1 MRLLVWQPVY
11 VLGGGL
17 EVLRRLV
24 TALGRQPAIDTIT
37 LAVNRR
43 YSAASL
49 APLMAGRGLATVRI
63 DADTPLAAHAP
74 GHDAAWIP
82 WPHGTPH
89 SSAPLP
95 KVCVFQ
101 DTILL
106 DALGGHAT
114 REFLEGMARGV
125 RETVA
130 AHDRVIVTS
139 NYTRRRMLEIVGS
152 DHADRIAVLPHLA
165 TASSHDETATAGSAP
180 APAALPWGVQPP
192 FLLYPANASEHKNHE
207 TLLLALARRR
217 RRDVPVLFCGYG
229 TEQIGGAGLV
239 EQAHLNR
246 INRLI
251 RDRGLV
257 AGRDFR
263 SLGYVDDATAAT
275 LLRQATALVMPT
287 RAEGMGLPI
296 HEAIDAGVPV
306 IASDIE
312 VLREHYDGR
321 SRAIRWIDPECPAE
335 IAAALDD
342 ACDHAGELRAA
353 AQDNRGSGRTWDDVA
368 AATVAILQEVVADY
382 DPWSEP
388 RAEPGAAAPLPAR
401 RRWLGTGRFRGLRRF
416 LKRFGRGRP

>member
-1 MRLLVWQPVY
+1 MKLLVWQPVY

-17 EVLRRLV
+17 EVLRRLA
-24 TALGRQPAIDTIT
+24 TALGRHPAIDSIT

-43 YSAASL
+43 YSSAAL
-49 APLMAGRGLATVRI
+49 APLAAGRGLAIVRI
-63 DADTPLAAHAP
+63 DADTSLAAHAP

-89 SSAPLP
+89 SPAALP

-114 REFLEGMARGV
+114 REFLEGMARGA

-130 AHDRVIVTS
+130 DHDRVIVTS
-139 NYTRRRMLEIVGS
+139 NYTRRRMLEVVGS
-152 DHADRIAVLPHLA
+152 DHADRIAVLPHMA
-165 TASSHDETATAGSAP
+165 TASPNDDAAAAGSAP
-180 APAALPWGVQPP
+180 ALAALPWGVQPP

-251 RDRGLV
+251 RERGLV

-263 SLGYVDDATAAT
+263 SLGYVDDATAAA

-306 IASDIE
+306 VASDIE
-312 VLREHYDGR
+312 VLREHYDAR

-342 ACDHAGELRAA
+342 ACDRAEELRAIA
-353 AQDNRGSGRTWDDVA
+353 AENRGCGRTWDEIA
-368 AATVAILQEVVADY
+368 AATVAILREVIAD
-382 DPWSEP
+382 DAPRSEQ
-388 RAEPGAAAPLPAR
+388 RAEPGAAAPPPAR
-401 RRWLGTGRFRGLRRF
+401 RRWLGTGRFRGLRRS
-416 LKRFGRGRP
+416 LKKIGLIRS

>member
-17 EVLRRLV
+17 EVLRRMV
-24 TALGRQPAIDTIT
+24 AALGRQPAIDSIT

-43 YSAASL
+43 YSTAALSPL
-49 APLMAGRGLATVRI
+49 AAGRGLTIVRI
-63 DADTPLAAHAP
+63 DADIPLAAHAM
-74 GHDAAWIP
+74 GHDAVWIP

-89 SSAPLP
+89 SPAALP

-114 REFLEGMARGV
+114 REFLEAMARGV
-125 RETVA
+125 QDAVA
-130 AHDRVIVTS
+130 YHDRVIVTS

-152 DHADRIAVLPHLA
+152 DHAERIAVVPHMA
-165 TASSHDETATAGSAP
+165 TEVHADQAAAVGSQP
-180 APAALPWGVQPP
+180 APTPLPWGVRPP

-251 RDRGLV
+251 RDRGLL
-257 AGRDFR
+257 AGRDFQ
-263 SLGYVDDATAAT
+263 SLGYVDDATAAA
-275 LLRQATALVMPT
+275 LLRQAAALVMPT

-306 IASDIE
+306 VASDIE
-312 VLREHYDGR
+312 VLHEHYDGR
-321 SRAIRWIDPECPAE
+321 SRAIRWIDPECPAD

-342 ACDHAGELRAA
+342 ACDRAEELRAVA
-353 AQDNRGSGRTWDDVA
+353 AENVGCGRTWDDVA
-368 AATVAILQEVVADY
+368 ATTVAIMREVVTDY
-382 DPWSEP
+382 DPRSES
-388 RAEPGAAAPLPAR
+388 GASVPPPAR
-401 RRWLGTGRFRGLRRF
+401 RHWLGTGRFRGLRRL
-416 LKRFGRGRP
+416 LKRFGRDRR

>member
-17 EVLRRLV
+17 EVLRRMV
-24 TALGRQPAIDTIT
+24 AALGRQPAVESIT
-37 LAVNRR
+37 LAVNRH
-43 YSAASL
+43 YAAATL
-49 APLMAGRGLATVRI
+49 APLAAGRGLAIVRI

-82 WPHGTPH
+82 WPHGTPL
-89 SSAPLP
+89 SPAALP

-114 REFLEGMARGV
+114 REFLEGMARGL
-125 RETVA
+125 RDAVA
-130 AHDRVIVTS
+130 YHDRVIVTS

-152 DHADRIAVLPHLA
+152 DQADRIAVVPHMA
-165 TASSHDETATAGSAP
+165 TEPTADGTAATRSP
-180 APAALPWGVQPP
+180 SAPAALPWGVRPP
-192 FLLYPANASEHKNHE
+192 YLLYPANASEHKNHE

-229 TEQIGGAGLV
+229 TEQIGAAGLV

-257 AGRDFR
+257 AGRDFQ
-263 SLGYVDDATAAT
+263 SLGYVDDATAAA

-306 IASDIE
+306 VASDIE

-321 SRAIRWIDPECPAE
+321 SRAIRWIDPECPVE

-342 ACDHAGELRAA
+342 ACDRAKELRAA
-353 AQDNRGSGRTWDDVA
+353 AAENIGCGRTWEDVA
-368 AATVAILQEVVADY
+368 ATTVAILREVVADY
-382 DPWSEP
+382 DP
-388 RAEPGAAAPLPAR
+388 RFARHAEAELPAR

-416 LKRFGRGRP
+416 LKKIGLIRS

>member
-17 EVLRRLV
+17 EVLRRMV
-24 TALGRQPAIDTIT
+24 AALGRQPDVESIT

-43 YSAASL
+43 YSAAAL
-49 APLMAGRGLATVRI
+49 APLTAGRGLAIVRI
-63 DADTPLAAHAP
+63 DADAALVAHAP

-82 WPHGTPH
+82 WPHGTPP
-89 SSAPLP
+89 SPAALP

-114 REFLEGMARGV
+114 REFLEGMARGL
-125 RETVA
+125 RDAVA
-130 AHDRVIVTS
+130 DHDRVIVTS

-152 DHADRIAVLPHLA
+152 DHAERIAVVPHMA
-165 TASSHDETATAGSAP
+165 TEPRDDEAAAAGSPP
-180 APAALPWGVQPP
+180 APSPLPWGVRPP
-192 FLLYPANASEHKNHE
+192 YLLYPANASEHKNHE

-229 TEQIGGAGLV
+229 TEQIGAAGLV

-263 SLGYVDDATAAT
+263 SLGYVDDATAAA

-306 IASDIE
+306 VASDIE

-342 ACDHAGELRAA
+342 ACDRAEELRAA
-353 AQDNRGSGRTWDDVA
+353 AAENVGCGRTWDDVA
-368 AATVAILQEVVADY
+368 AATVAILREVVADY
-382 DPWSEP
+382 DP
-388 RAEPGAAAPLPAR
+388 RAASGAAGSTPAR
-401 RRWLGTGRFRGLRRF
+401 RRWLGTGRFRGVRRF
-416 LKRFGRGRP
+416 LKRFGRDRR

>member
-17 EVLRRLV
+17 EVLRRMV
-24 TALGRQPAIDTIT
+24 AALGRQPAIDSIT

-43 YSAASL
+43 YSAAAL
-49 APLMAGRGLATVRI
+49 APLAAGRGLGIVRI
-63 DADTPLAAHAP
+63 DADTSLAAHAP

-82 WPHGTPH
+82 WPHGTPR
-89 SSAPLP
+89 SPATLP

-130 AHDRVIVTS
+130 DHDRVIVTS
-139 NYTRRRMLEIVGS
+139 NYTRRRMLELAGS
-152 DHADRIAVLPHLA
+152 DQAERIAVLPHMA
-165 TASSHDETATAGSAP
+165 TASPDDATAAAGSAV
-180 APAALPWGVQPP
+180 ALPWGVRPP

-217 RRDVPVLFCGYG
+217 RRDVPLLLCGYG

-239 EQAHLNR
+239 EQAHVNR
-246 INRLI
+246 MNRLI

-263 SLGYVDDATAAT
+263 SLGYVDDATATA

-306 IASDIE
+306 VASDIE
-312 VLREHYDGR
+312 VLREHYDAR
-321 SRAIRWIDPECPAE
+321 SRAIRWIDPECPTE

-342 ACDHAGELRAA
+342 ACDRAEELRATA
-353 AQDNRGSGRTWDDVA
+353 AKNQGCGRTWDDVA
-368 AATVAILQEVVADY
+368 AATMAILREVIAD
-382 DPWSEP
+382 DAQRSGQRP
-388 RAEPGAAAPLPAR
+388 AAAPPPR
-401 RRWLGTGRFRGLRRF
+401 RRWFGTGRFRGLRRF
-416 LKRFGRGRP
+416 LQKIGRGRG

>member
-17 EVLRRLV
+17 EVLRRMV
-24 TALGRQPAIDTIT
+24 AAVGRQPAVESIT

-43 YSAASL
+43 YSAAAL
-49 APLMAGRGLATVRI
+49 APLAAGRGLAIVRI
-63 DADTPLAAHAP
+63 DADAPLAAHAM

-89 SSAPLP
+89 SPAALP

-114 REFLEGMARGV
+114 REFLEGMARGL
-125 RETVA
+125 RDAVA
-130 AHDRVIVTS
+130 DHDRVIVTS

-152 DHADRIAVLPHLA
+152 DHAERIAVVPHMATEPTADGAAATESPSTPTPLPL
-165 TASSHDETATAGSAP
+165 
-180 APAALPWGVQPP
+180 GVRPP
-192 FLLYPANASEHKNHE
+192 YLLYPANASEHKNHE

-229 TEQIGGAGLV
+229 TEQIGAAGLV

-257 AGRDFR
+257 AGRDFQ
-263 SLGYVDDATAAT
+263 SLGYVEDATAAA

-306 IASDIE
+306 VASDIE

-342 ACDHAGELRAA
+342 ACDRAEELRAA
-353 AQDNRGSGRTWDDVA
+353 AAENVGCGRTWDDVA
-368 AATVAILQEVVADY
+368 AATVAILREVVADY
-382 DPWSEP
+382 DPRSEP
-388 RAEPGAAAPLPAR
+388 RAEPGAAALQPAR
-401 RRWLGTGRFRGLRRF
+401 RRWLGTGRFRGVRRF
-416 LKRFGRGRP
+416 LKRFGRDPR

>member
-24 TALGRQPAIDTIT
+24 AALGRQPAIDSIT

-43 YSAASL
+43 YAAASL
-49 APLMAGRGLATVRI
+49 APLMAGRGLAIVRI

-89 SSAPLP
+89 SPAPLP

-106 DALGGHAT
+106 DALGGHAS

-125 RETVA
+125 RDAVA
-130 AHDRVIVTS
+130 YHDRVIVTS
-139 NYTRRRMLEIVGS
+139 NYTRRRMLEVVGS
-152 DHADRIAVLPHLA
+152 DHADRVAVLPHLA
-165 TASSHDETATAGSAP
+165 TASPHDETATAGSAA
-180 APAALPWGVQPP
+180 APATLPWGVRPP

-229 TEQIGGAGLV
+229 TERIGETSLV

-263 SLGYVDDATAAT
+263 SLGYVDDATAAA

-306 IASDIE
+306 VASDIE
-312 VLREHYDGR
+312 VLREHYDAR

-342 ACDHAGELRAA
+342 ACDHAEELRAA
-353 AQDNRGSGRTWDDVA
+353 AQNNRGSRHPAGGR
-368 AATVAILQEVVADY
+368 
-382 DPWSEP
+382 
-388 RAEPGAAAPLPAR
+388 R
-401 RRWLGTGRFRGLRRF
+401 
-416 LKRFGRGRP
+416 